1 MTKRR
6 TIVITGVCGGLGR
19 VLLRR
24 LMEEPDID
32 VVGVDK
38 RNWVLDRPDRFR
50 FERADLRRS
59 HAEDVIRTARPWALV
74 HLAFVSDQRVSQG
87 KRHDVN
93 VVGTSKVLG
102 WARHHGAKRVC
113 VLSRAAV
120 YGARPDNPSLI
131 TEDMPL
137 KLGAA
142 WSESSDLVEYDHLCR
157 SWMWEHRDVEMTV
170 LRPVHLVGRNIREGL
185 LHQLLRR
192 DPVPMALGFDPM
204 IQLVHEED
212 VVEAITLA
220 LTRGARPAA
229 ALADPRCAGATGAAA
244 PAPDLGS
251 RGPAGVHAAPIGAVL
266 GSHRLPPVLLPRRRD
281 PDRRGARLRA
291 QARPEGHDR
300 RHSRLVFDRRLI
312 SGPARPQ
319 PSVSPQL
326 FADSSPPRRVSPG
339 SSL

>member
-220 LTRGARPAA
+220 LTRGARGIYNVPGPGQLPLSRILDALGRRVLPLPHPIWAA
-229 ALADPRCAGATGAAA
+229 ADRLAFMLRRSALSSAAIDFLRYSCLVDGTRIAEELGYEPKHGLKATIAA
-244 PAPDLGS
+244 
-251 RGPAGVHAAPIGAVL
+251 I
-266 GSHRLPPVLLPRRRD
+266 
-281 PDRRGARLRA
+281 
-291 QARPEGHDR
+291 
-300 RHSRLVFDRRLI
+300 
-312 SGPARPQ
+312 
-319 PSVSPQL
+319 
-326 FADSSPPRRVSPG
+326 PG
-339 SSL
+339 SSSIVA